1 MKKTRNYANVAL
13 LPVPL
18 SQINVV
24 EERPRP
30 RLGPAH
36 SNPFIPTSMQRRKG

>member
-1 MKKTRNYANVAL
+1 MKKTRNCANVAV

-18 SQINVV
+18 SQIDVV

-30 RLGPAH
+30 RLGSAY
-36 SNPFIPTSMQRRKG
+36 SILFSQTSMQRRKG

>member
-1 MKKTRNYANVAL
+1 MKKTRNFANVAV

-18 SQINVV
+18 TQIDVV
-24 EERPRP
+24 EEHPRP

-36 SNPFIPTSMQRRKG
+36 SNPFSPTSMQRRKG